1 MEHIDEDVHNISEV
15 SPFPQKPTS
24 PSECITN
31 NTESIKFYK
40 RAESEYPMGDSANY
54 SRMEGAIE
62 ISQQSPDDVSMNK
75 KYWLFRSSNTSLD
88 SNSPVKIKP
97 GII

>member
-1 MEHIDEDVHNISEV
+1 
-15 SPFPQKPTS
+15 
-24 PSECITN
+24 
-31 NTESIKFYK
+31 
-40 RAESEYPMGDSANY
+40 MGDSGNY
-54 SRMEGAIE
+54 SRMDGAIE
-62 ISQQSPDDVSMNK
+62 LSQQSPDDVSMNK